1 MKIKTGN
8 KTIAEK
14 NQDPKKVSSTT
25 LEKTT
30 CVLSRQTSDGDGGDN
45 DHDDCDSNDGGA
57 QHVYFTECYQTD
69 LYRCRASFPSLRQK
83 KYFQAQ
89 KVLLLPLI
97 RDLMVTEPF
106 QMISNLV
113 KS

>member
-1 MKIKTGN
+1 MRTFLADLNQMVMVVIMIM
-8 KTIAEK
+8 TI
-14 NQDPKKVSSTT
+14 SC
-25 LEKTT
+25 L
-30 CVLSRQTSDGDGGDN
+30 
-45 DHDDCDSNDGGA
+45 DGGA
-57 QHVYFTECYQTD
+57 QHVYFPECYPTD

-83 KYFQAQ
+83 KYFQAR

>member
-1 MKIKTGN
+1 MYFLGR
-8 KTIAEK
+8 
-14 NQDPKKVSSTT
+14 P
-25 LEKTT
+25 
-30 CVLSRQTSDGDGGDN
+30 QTDGDGGDN

-57 QHVYFTECYQTD
+57 QHVYFPECYPTD

-106 QMISNLV
+106 RIISNLV